1 MNEGLDKNATR
12 EQIAYSAHDKNR
24 LGNIGLNLTNKN
36 MSCDMFVSAENQI
49 DANSAAI
56 VADLKIEKN

>member
-1 MNEGLDKNATR
+1 MNSHAEMITGKTNSSVMTDENSAIM
-12 EQIAYSAHDKNR
+12 IAELQD
-24 LGNIGLNLTNKN
+24 T
-36 MSCDMFVSAENQI
+36 ENQI